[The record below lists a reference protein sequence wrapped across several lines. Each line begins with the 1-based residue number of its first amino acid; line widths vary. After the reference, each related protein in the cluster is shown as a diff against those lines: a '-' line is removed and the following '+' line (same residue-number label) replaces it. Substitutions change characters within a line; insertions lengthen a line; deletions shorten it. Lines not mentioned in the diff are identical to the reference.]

1 MASETYLLHSAH
13 ETSPRARLR
22 RSSDSDMVLMD
33 ATRVLVA
40 DVEADVAMGNEGG
53 TYKCSHGEEVIFV
66 SLPNPTRTRIGTVGE
81 FDIRCSRTWQSRGRR
96 SRETLC

>member
-1 MASETYLLHSAH
+1 
-13 ETSPRARLR
+13 
-22 RSSDSDMVLMD
+22 MVLMD

>member
-1 MASETYLLHSAH
+1 MGPFCHNGYDTCVGCKTLVWTRVVSGTYRLHSAH

-40 DVEADVAMGNEGG
+40 DVEADVAMGNEEG
-53 TYKCSHGEEVIFV
+53 TCKCSHG
-66 SLPNPTRTRIGTVGE
+66 
-81 FDIRCSRTWQSRGRR
+81 
-96 SRETLC
+96 